1 MADASDKA
9 VARSKVDRE
18 WNKGRLLDRCTRR
31 VYTWQE
37 PNGRQRSK
45 AKAISH
51 ISAEIWC
58 HLAERVDPAMDKFVK
73 LVSAKADVDLKLSDF
88 EPRSM
93 LAGPTHQP
101 LRPVV
106 DAIDAHNHLD
116 SMTPREVLNVM
127 DRCGIERTI
136 NITMQTGQAAI
147 EVLRRFQSAAPDR
160 FATIAWMD
168 WTGIEN
174 DSFWSHLTEH
184 FERMVEE
191 GACGLKLWKDL
202 GLSVRDS
209 AGKLLHIDDERLA
222 PLFEK
227 AAELDV
233 PVMFHTADPDA
244 FFQPID
250 RFNERY
256 EELAAHPDW
265 AFLNAEIPKV
275 ELLAQ
280 RDRVFARHPR
290 TRFIGAHIAESGED
304 LARATRMLKAYPNVC
319 VDMSA
324 RVSELGRQPYRSREF
339 FLQFPDRILFGTDL
353 LPRDE
358 MYRLNYRFL
367 ETFDEYFDYPSHA
380 SRQGRW
386 QIYGIGLPK
395 NVLAQ
400 VYRTN
405 AEKLFHWE

>member
-1 MADASDKA
+1 M
-9 VARSKVDRE
+9 VTAR
-18 WNKGRLLDRCTRR
+18 
-31 VYTWQE
+31 
-37 PNGRQRSK
+37 
-45 AKAISH
+45 
-51 ISAEIWC
+51 AE
-58 HLAERVDPAMDKFVK
+58 
-73 LVSAKADVDLKLSDF
+73 VDLKLSDF

-93 LAGPTHQP
+93 LASPAHLP
-101 LRPVV
+101 ERPIV

-116 SMTPREVLNVM
+116 SMAPREVLDIM
-127 DRCGIERTI
+127 DRCGIERTL
-136 NITMQTGQAAI
+136 NITMQIGDAAV
-147 EVLRRFQSAAPDR
+147 EQLRRFDAADHDR
-160 FATIAWMD
+160 FATMAWMD
-168 WTGIEN
+168 WSGAAS
-174 DSFWSHLTEH
+174 DSFWPRLTDH
-184 FERMVEE
+184 FERMVDE

-209 AGKLLHIDDERLA
+209 AGKLLHIDDERLV

-227 AAELDV
+227 AAEFDM
-233 PVMFHTADPDA
+233 PIMFHTADPDA

-265 AFLNAEIPKV
+265 AFLDAEVPKT

-280 RDRVFARHPR
+280 RDRVFDRHPK
-290 TRFIGAHIAESGED
+290 TRFICAHVAESGED
-304 LARATRMLKAYPNVC
+304 LARVTRMLEAHPNVC

-324 RVSELGRQPYRSREF
+324 RVAELGRQPYRAREF
-339 FLQFPDRILFGTDL
+339 FLRFADRILFGTDL
-353 LPRDE
+353 LPSDA
-358 MYRLNYRFL
+358 MYRLHYRFL

-395 NVLAQ
+395 DVLTQ

-405 AEKLFHWE
+405 AQRVFGWS